1 MKRNVQQFN
10 DILDLCRYVPKKRAD
25 IIRALSLNPDRATNA
40 IRLLVDRGMLV
51 YESISTDKRVLREY
65 KTVGGSVYTPS
76 DHRTTNPA
84 RRKVKVEPQPVE
96 PLLKNVLRV
105 SSNDYHTK
113 GSTPKRSVW
122 VGSTAGG
129 LI

>member
-1 MKRNVQQFN
+1 MKRNVKQFN
-10 DILDLCRYVPKKRAD
+10 DILDLCRHEPKRRAD
-25 IIRALSLNPDRATNA
+25 IIRELDIGGDRATNA
-40 IRLLVDRGMLV
+40 INLLVNRGLLTYVAVNTDRR
-51 YESISTDKRVLREY
+51 TLREY

-84 RRKVKVEPQPVE
+84 RRKVTVEPQQVM
-96 PLLKNVLRV
+96 PLPKNVLRV

-113 GSTPKRSVW
+113 GSSPKRSVW
-122 VGSTAGG
+122 IGSTAGG